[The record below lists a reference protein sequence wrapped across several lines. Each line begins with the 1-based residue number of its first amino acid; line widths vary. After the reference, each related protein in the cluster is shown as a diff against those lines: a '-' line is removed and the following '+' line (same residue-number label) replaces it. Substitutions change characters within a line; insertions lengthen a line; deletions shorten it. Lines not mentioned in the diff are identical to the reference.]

1 MNLRVRGISYHI
13 SKWQEKDN
21 LPYLVLL
28 HGFLG
33 SNKQFRH
40 LLPRLKTFCNPVG
53 IDLMGHGETKGSE
66 LHYQFSSDEQVAQ
79 LYQLLSTLFEAPF
92 YLHGYSMGGRL
103 ALQFA
108 LNHQDMLK
116 GLLLE
121 STTFGIEDEQERQ
134 VRQSLDAER
143 ADAISNNFHQ
153 FLDEWEQLPLFNQGE
168 ESSSSTSAAIR
179 QIQESQN
186 PLWMANS
193 LLGFGTGSMPCV
205 KNKLERLNIPVLLM
219 AGQQD
224 QKFVRIA
231 NQMKKLISSAHL
243 TIINQAGHRTHIE
256 APEGFT
262 EAAENFIT
270 KQEKP

>member
-13 SKWQEKDN
+13 FKWQQKDN
-21 LPYLVLL
+21 LPYLVLF

-33 SNKQFRH
+33 SSKQFRH

-53 IDLMGHGETKGSE
+53 IDLLGHGKTEGSE

-79 LYQLLSTLFEAPF
+79 LYQLLSTLFETPF

-108 LNHQDMLK
+108 LKHQDMLK

-134 VRQSLDAER
+134 ARQSLDAER
-143 ADAISNNFHQ
+143 ADAISNNYSQ
-153 FLDEWEQLPLFNQGE
+153 FLDEWQQLPLFGHGDQNSAAE
-168 ESSSSTSAAIR
+168 AAIR
-179 QIQESQN
+179 HIQDRQN

-205 KNKLERLNIPVLLM
+205 KNKLEQLSMPVLLL
-219 AGQQD
+219 AGEQD

-231 NQMKKLISSAHL
+231 NQMKKLISFSHL
-243 TIINQAGHRTHIE
+243 AIINNAGHRTHIE

-262 EAAENFIT
+262 EAVENFII
-270 KQEKP
+270 KRENP